1 MVFPLVSR
9 DLCADQVVLRPQTG
23 LGDVYYQRMF
33 DQLNKNRV
41 ISKVLVCPLTL
52 EGQWTGLGLH
62 RPRDPLQG
70 ILAFTVREYTLDQC
84 HTIRFKGMTEEEST
98 PILSYLFKHQTQPEF
113 CCSFRWKVGS
123 VAFWD
128 NRSTQHNPI
137 NDYDGYKRVM
147 HRITIAG
154 DRPF

>member
-1 MVFPLVSR
+1 MALKTIMKHSSS
-9 DLCADQVVLRPQTG
+9 G
-23 LGDVYYQRMF
+23 LKGNE
-33 DQLNKNRV
+33 LEAIHPV
-41 ISKVLVCPLTL
+41 IRTHPETKRRSLYVN
-52 EGQWTGLGLH
+52 E
-62 RPRDPLQG
+62 
-70 ILAFTVREYTLDQC
+70 A
-84 HTIRFKGMTEEEST
+84 HTTHFVGMTEEEST